1 MQPTTTPNKEKLLAA
16 RRRLLKDFEFYAKHC
31 VKIRTKKGTIVPL
44 VFNRVQQRFAKCIID
59 QMSSRGY
66 VRMVVLKARQQGLS
80 TVITA
85 WQYWWISQRKAQKG
99 LVMAHEA
106 DSTATLWDMYKRVH
120 DNAPE
125 TVKPHSKYN
134 SKNELTFD
142 VLDSALRIATAGGRG
157 VARGDTLQVAH
168 LSEVAFWPPG
178 FAKTNFNGLIQAV
191 PDEPGTAVFIES
203 TAQGMVGKFREAWVG
218 ATNGSTGYM
227 PFFSAWFE
235 SNEYRVKP
243 NEVPADFVRTP
254 AEEKLIER
262 FGAEGLNSNE
272 QLIWRRR
279 KIANSSED
287 LFMQEYPATPDEA
300 FISTGRPVFE
310 PRILQERIAQL
321 KNDPEAR
328 SVWSSD
334 NRDNPGAIKAPFI
347 RQMSID
353 NITDN
358 IGTLTENSRGELTIY
373 RELDPKENYTIGADV
388 GMGIRGGDPSC
399 AQVLDSQKRL
409 VATWRG
415 IVYPDYFG
423 KILATLGY
431 HYHTALIAPERNN
444 HGLVTC
450 ITLRDLLYPSLYT
463 DVTEG
468 TLDNGKDTIRL
479 GFYTSEA
486 TKPLIIDALRTDFKS
501 GDLEINDPTTLDE
514 MLTFVV
520 TESGKLEAEGGS
532 HDDTVIALAIATYV
546 HEGRWT
552 PVSFTDEHYTKA
564 I

>member
-1 MQPTTTPNKEKLLAA
+1 MTPEQSEAAREKLKAT
-16 RRRLLKDFEFYAKHC
+16 RKKLLDDFEYYAKHC

-44 VFNRVQQRFAKCIID
+44 VFNRVQRRFAKSIID
-59 QMSSRGY
+59 QMATKGY

-85 WQYWWISQRKAQKG
+85 WQYWWVSQRKAQKG

-120 DNAPE
+120 DNAP
-125 TVKPHSKYN
+125 TVVKPHSKYN

-191 PDEPGTAVFIES
+191 PDVEGTAVFIES

-218 ATNGSTGYM
+218 ATDGSTGYI

-235 SNEYRVKP
+235 SDEYRVPSKD
-243 NEVPADFVRTP
+243 VPDDFERTP
-254 AEEKLIER
+254 EEHELIKL

-272 QLIWRRR
+272 QLLWRRR
-279 KIANSSED
+279 KIANSSLE
-287 LFMQEYPATPDEA
+287 LFQQEYPATPDEA

-310 PRILQERIAQL
+310 PKLIHAQL
-321 KNDPEAR
+321 HK
-328 SVWSSD
+328 
-334 NRDNPGAIKAPFI
+334 IKAEPVEYKKF
-347 RQMSID
+347 SID

-358 IGTLTENSRGELTIY
+358 IGSIVENSRGELTEYIE
-373 RELDPKENYTIGADV
+373 RDHKETYVIGADV
-388 GMGIRGGDPSC
+388 GMGVRGGDPSV
-399 AQVLDSQKRL
+399 AQVLDSQQRQ

-415 IVYPDYFG
+415 VVHPDYFG
-423 KILATLGY
+423 KVLATLGY

-450 ITLRDLLYPSLYT
+450 ITLRDLLYPALYT
-463 DVTEG
+463 DVVEG
-468 TLDNGKDTIRL
+468 TLDNGVDTIKL
-479 GFYTSEA
+479 GFFTSEA
-486 TKPLIIDALRTDFKS
+486 TKPLIIDKLRSQYKS
-501 GDLEINDPTTLDE
+501 GDCEVYDKQTLEE
-514 MLTFVV
+514 MLAFVV
-520 TESGKLEAEGGS
+520 TESGKMQAEEGS
-532 HDDTVIALAIATYV
+532 HDDTVIALALALYV
-546 HEGRWT
+546 HEGKFT
-552 PVSFTDEHYTKA
+552 PVKFSDEHYVKA

>member
-1 MQPTTTPNKEKLLAA
+1 LPPTANKLLET
-16 RRRLLKDFEFYAKHC
+16 RKKLLEDFEFYARNC
-31 VKIRTKKGTIVPL
+31 VKIRTKKGTIVNL
-44 VFNRVQQRFAKCIID
+44 VFNQVQRRFAKLIID
-59 QMSSRGY
+59 QMTTTGY

-106 DSTATLWDMYKRVH
+106 DATATLWDMYKRVH
-120 DNAPE
+120 DNVPD

-157 VARGDTLQVAH
+157 VARGDTLQVCH

-178 FAKTNFNGLIQAV
+178 FAKANFNGLIQAV
-191 PDEPGTAVFIES
+191 PDERGTAVFIES

-218 ATNGSTGYM
+218 AANGSTGYV

-235 SNEYRVKP
+235 SDEYTAFD
-243 NEVPADFVRTP
+243 VPEDFGPTP
-254 AEEKLIER
+254 DELKLIST
-262 FGAEGLNSNE
+262 FKLSPG
-272 QLIWRRR
+272 QLVWRRR
-279 KIANSSED
+279 KIANSSPE

-310 PRILQERIAQL
+310 PQL
-321 KNDPEAR
+321 LNDQIRALGADDKIIR
-328 SVWSSD
+328 RMSVD
-334 NRDNPGAIKAPFI
+334 G
-347 RQMSID
+347 
-353 NITDN
+353 ITDN
-358 IGTLTENSRGELTIY
+358 IGVLHENTRGELTIY
-373 RELDPKENYTIGADV
+373 QERDDKQTYVIGADV
-388 GMGIRGGDPSC
+388 GMGVRGGDPSV
-399 AQVLDSQKRL
+399 AQVLDGSQNL

-415 IVYPDYFG
+415 VVHPDYFA
-423 KILATLGY
+423 KVLATLGY

-450 ITLRDLLYPSLYT
+450 ITLRDLQYPCLYT
-463 DVTEG
+463 DVLEG
-468 TLDNGKDTIRL
+468 TLDDGKDTIRL
-479 GFYTSEA
+479 GFFTSEA
-486 TKPLIIDALRTDFKS
+486 TKPLIIDKLRSAFKS
-501 GDLEINDPTTLDE
+501 GEVTIYDKVTLDE

-520 TESGKLEAEGGS
+520 TESGKLQAEEGA
-532 HDDTVIALAIATYV
+532 HDDTVIALALALYV
-546 HEGRWT
+546 HEGRWE
-552 PVSFTDEHYTKA
+552 PVAFSDDFYCKA

>member
-1 MQPTTTPNKEKLLAA
+1 MTLPPPNNEILKATRK
-16 RRRLLKDFEFYAKHC
+16 RLLDDFEFYAKNC
-31 VKIRTKKGTIVPL
+31 VRIRTKEGTIVPL
-44 VFNRVQQRFAKCIID
+44 VFNKVQRRFAQMIID
-59 QMSSRGY
+59 QMTTRGY

-106 DSTATLWDMYKRVH
+106 DATATLWDMYKRVH

-125 TVKPHSKYN
+125 IVKPHSKYN

-157 VARGDTLQVAH
+157 VARGDTLQVVH

-178 FAKTNFNGLIQAV
+178 FAKSNFNGLIQAV
-191 PDEPGTAVFIES
+191 PDVVGTAVFIES
-203 TAQGMVGKFREAWVG
+203 TAQGMIGKFREAWVG
-218 ATNGSTGYM
+218 AVSAKTGYV

-235 SNEYRVKP
+235 SDEYRVSP
-243 NEVPADFVRTP
+243 EEVPEDFKRTP
-254 AEEKLIER
+254 DEEKLIKLYSS
-262 FGAEGLNSNE
+262 EGLNSNE
-272 QLIWRRR
+272 QLVWRRR
-279 KIANSSED
+279 KIANSADE
-287 LFMQEYPATPDEA
+287 LFMQEYPASPDEA

-310 PRILQERIAQL
+310 PKLLQARIAAL
-321 KNDPEAR
+321 REKPL
-328 SVWSSD
+328 
-334 NRDNPGAIKAPFI
+334 AIRHMAV
-347 RQMSID
+347 D

-358 IGTLTENSRGELTIY
+358 IGSLVENSRGELTVY
-373 RELDPKENYTIGADV
+373 RELDNKESYTIGADV
-388 GMGIRGGDPSC
+388 GMGVRGGDPSC
-399 AQVLDSQKRL
+399 AQVLDSQMNL

-415 IVYPDYFG
+415 TVYPDYFG
-423 KILATLGY
+423 RVLATLGY

-450 ITLRDLLYPSLYT
+450 ITLRDLLYPALYT

-479 GFYTSEA
+479 GFFTSEA
-486 TKPLIIDALRTDFKS
+486 TKPLIIDKLRSSFKS
-501 GDLEINDPTTLDE
+501 GEVTINDPTTLDE

-520 TESGKLEAEGGS
+520 TESGKLEAEGGA
-532 HDDTVIALAIATYV
+532 HDDTVIALAIAVYI

-552 PVSFTDEHYTKA
+552 PVSFSDEHYTKA

>member
-1 MQPTTTPNKEKLLAA
+1 MPQRMPQTSAAKAREEKLKT
-16 RRRLLKDFEFYAKHC
+16 RKKLLEDFEFYAKHC
-31 VKIRTKKGTIVPL
+31 VKIRTKKGTIVHL
-44 VFNRVQQRFAKCIID
+44 IFNRVQRRFAKLIID
-59 QMSSRGY
+59 QMLTRGY

-85 WQYWWISQRKAQKG
+85 WQYWWVSQRKAQKG

-120 DNAPE
+120 DNVPE
-125 TVKPHSKYN
+125 TVKPHNKYN

-178 FAKTNFNGLIQAV
+178 FAKANFNGLIQAV

-203 TAQGMVGKFREAWVG
+203 TAQGMTGKFREAWLG

-235 SNEYRVKP
+235 SDEYRVKP

-254 AEEKLIER
+254 DEEKLIER
-262 FGAEGLNSNE
+262 FYSEGLTCNE
-272 QLIWRRR
+272 QLVWRRR
-279 KIANSSED
+279 KIANSNDD

-310 PRILQERIAQL
+310 PKLIQEQL
-321 KNDPEAR
+321 AALHVKPTI
-328 SVWSSD
+328 
-334 NRDNPGAIKAPFI
+334 IKTMAVE
-347 RQMSID
+347 

-358 IGTLTENSRGELTIY
+358 IGSLVDNSRGELSVY
-373 RELDPKENYTIGADV
+373 RKRDPKETYVIGADV
-388 GMGIRGGDPSC
+388 GMGVRGGDPSV
-399 AQVLDSQKRL
+399 AQILDSQMNL

-415 IVYPDYFG
+415 VAHPDYFA
-423 KILATLGY
+423 KVLATLGY

-450 ITLRDLLYPSLYT
+450 ITLRDLLYPNLYT
-463 DVTEG
+463 DVVEG
-468 TLDNGKDTIRL
+468 TMDDGKDTIRL
-479 GFYTSEA
+479 GFFTSEA
-486 TKPLIIDALRTDFKS
+486 TKPLIIDKLRSSFKS
-501 GDLEINDPTTLDE
+501 GEVVIEDTTTLNE

-520 TESGKLEAEGGS
+520 TESGRLQAEEGA
-532 HDDTVIALAIATYV
+532 HDDTVIALALALYV
-546 HEGRWT
+546 HEGKWV
-552 PVSFTDEHYTKA
+552 PVPFSDSCYSKA

>member
-1 MQPTTTPNKEKLLAA
+1 MPSVPDLLAT
-16 RRRLLKDFEFYAKHC
+16 RKRLLEDFEFYAKNC
-31 VKIRTKKGTIVPL
+31 VQIRTKKGTIVPL
-44 VFNRVQQRFAKCIID
+44 VFNQVQRRFAKEIID
-59 QMSSRGY
+59 QMSRRGY

-106 DSTATLWDMYKRVH
+106 DATATLWDMYKRVH
-120 DNAPE
+120 DNVPTA
-125 TVKPHSKYN
+125 VKPHSKYN

-157 VARGDTLQVAH
+157 VARGDTLQVCH

-178 FAKTNFNGLIQAV
+178 FAKANFNGLIQAV
-191 PDEPGTAVFIES
+191 PDERGTAVFIES

-218 ATNGSTGYM
+218 ATAIDHTATGYAG
-227 PFFSAWFE
+227 FFSAWFE
-235 SNEYRVKP
+235 SDEYRVP
-243 NEVPADFVRTP
+243 NYEVPEDFARTP
-254 AEEKLIER
+254 QEEKLSKD
-262 FGAEGLNSNE
+262 FNLCNE
-272 QLIWRRR
+272 QLLWRRR

-310 PRILQERIAQL
+310 AKLIVEQLQAL
-321 KNDPEAR
+321 K
-328 SVWSSD
+328 SSPKVLK
-334 NRDNPGAIKAPFI
+334 RYT
-347 RQMSID
+347 ID

-358 IGTLTENSRGELTIY
+358 IGTLSENSRGELLTY
-373 RELDPKENYTIGADV
+373 HKRDSKETYVIGADV
-388 GMGIRGGDPSC
+388 GMGVRGGDPSV
-399 AQVLDSQKRL
+399 AQVLDSQMNL

-415 IVYPDYFG
+415 VVHPDYFA
-423 KILATLGY
+423 KVLATLGF

-450 ITLRDLLYPSLYT
+450 ITLRDLLYPNLYT
-463 DVTEG
+463 DIVEG
-468 TLDNGKDTIRL
+468 TLDDGKDTIKL
-479 GFYTSEA
+479 GFFTSEA
-486 TKPLIIDALRTDFKS
+486 TKPLIIDKLRSSFKS
-501 GDLEINDPTTLDE
+501 GEIVILDQTTLEE
-514 MLTFVV
+514 MQTFVV

-532 HDDTVIALAIATYV
+532 HDDTVIALALALYV
-546 HEGRWT
+546 HEGKWS
-552 PVSFTDEHYTKA
+552 PVAFSDDFYTKA